1 MIYLK
6 TPDFWYRPQIK
17 IFPALLT
24 PIEWAVTRVIEARS
38 YKHHYAWK
46 APVPVLCC
54 GNMTTGGTGKTTV
67 VIDFAR
73 RLILR
78 GKIPHILT
86 RGYKGRYI
94 REHLVNRQYDTVYDV
109 GDEALLLA
117 EYCPVW
123 VGTDRVKTA
132 RAAINAGADC
142 LLMDDGFQNPG
153 LYKTFSLLIVDGIT
167 GVGNGHILP
176 AGPLREKVDQALTRA
191 SALLLVDKDLTAFA
205 TYITQQKKQN
215 LPIYRGYWRQSKEL
229 LDLKGKNC
237 IAFAGIGRPKKFFLG
252 LQKAGI
258 FLQQTISYPD
268 HYYYKR
274 RDIDFLATLAYKYNS
289 ILVTTPKD
297 TVRLPSSFRQYV
309 KTVGVTL
316 YWNNPTDP
324 EHILDTLLGT
334 KT

>member
-1 MIYLK
+1 MIYLR
-6 TPDFWYRPQIK
+6 TPAFWYHSQVK
-17 IFPALLT
+17 FFPTLLT
-24 PIEWAVTRVIEARS
+24 PIEWGITRITEAWS

-54 GNMTTGGTGKTTV
+54 GNITTGGTGKTTI
-67 VIDFAR
+67 VIDFAK

-78 GKIPHILT
+78 GKNPHILT

-94 REHLVNRQYDTVYDV
+94 HERLVNRQYDTAYDV

-123 VGTDRVKTA
+123 IGADRVKTA

-167 GVGNGHILP
+167 GIGNGHVLP
-176 AGPLREKVDQALTRA
+176 VGPLREKVDQALTRA
-191 SALLLVDKDLTAFA
+191 SALLIVGKDLTDF
-205 TYITQQKKQN
+205 TSYVIQHKKQN
-215 LPIYRGYWRQSKEL
+215 LPIYRGCWQQSKKVI
-229 LDLKGKNC
+229 DLEGKSC
-237 IAFAGIGRPKKFFLG
+237 IAFAGIGRPKKFFSALNN
-252 LQKAGI
+252 AGI
-258 FLQQTISYPD
+258 FLQKTISYPD

-274 RDIDFLATLAYKYNS
+274 RDMDFLITLAYKYNS
-289 ILVTTPKD
+289 TLVTTPKD
-297 TVRLPSSFRQYV
+297 AVRLPPVFRQYV
-309 KTVGVTL
+309 KVVGITL

-324 EHILDTLLGT
+324 EHILDTLLGI
-334 KT
+334 